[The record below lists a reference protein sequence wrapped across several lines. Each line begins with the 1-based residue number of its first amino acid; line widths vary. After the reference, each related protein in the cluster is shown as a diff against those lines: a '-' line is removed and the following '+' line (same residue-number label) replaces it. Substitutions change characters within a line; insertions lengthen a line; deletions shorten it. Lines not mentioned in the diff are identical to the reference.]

1 MTSSPS
7 RTTTNSTAATRT
19 AGVASRT
26 GGTAP
31 LTADTARHT
40 PAAASRTAD
49 TASPSVGTRTPF
61 AGLRHPAVRRFGIPV
76 GIGIL
81 GLLVS
86 LYRIGVPS
94 LWYDEVATVTSAT
107 RSWSQLGDMIGTVDA
122 VHALY
127 YALMHVVFDLFGYSP
142 VTLRVPSAV
151 AVGVAAALTVVLAR
165 QLAGPRVALLAGLV
179 FCLLPRTTWMG
190 GEGRSYAFTA
200 LAAVLLTVVL
210 VHAFRSTRR
219 RWWVLYAA
227 LTVLSCVLFIYL
239 ALVVVAHAVT
249 LLCIAA
255 RPNASA
261 AVKRSARRWTLATTA
276 ATLVVV
282 PFALQVMGQST
293 QLHWLDPLSKDTVEQ
308 VVRGQWFTRN
318 WNFAGAGWALLL
330 AGAFLALRPARHT
343 TPSGGGS
350 TTPDA
355 RAPRLLGAILIP
367 AVIVPTLLLLAATAL
382 YLPIYTPRYLSM
394 CLPFVAVLMAV
405 PIAHL
410 RGRIAPSIVIVALV
424 ALAVPQFNA
433 QRQPQAKEFS
443 SWSQVADLIA
453 TERAAAGPGSSTA
466 IIYGGVQF
474 HPSATAR
481 VISYSYPDAFAG
493 TTDVTLVTPAA
504 ETGRLWET
512 TAPLSNSLDRLAG
525 ADVTY
530 LVTSVSRDQRAATTN
545 TLGTAGWRVTDSWD
559 FSKVRV
565 LKYERE

>member
-1 MTSSPS
+1 MESSPS
-7 RTTTNSTAATRT
+7 RIAPNAGAAQRS
-19 AGVASRT
+19 A
-26 GGTAP
+26 GTARP
-31 LTADTARHT
+31 LVDSAPRATATPPRSTNTAH
-40 PAAASRTAD
+40 AAADA
-49 TASPSVGTRTPF
+49 PF
-61 AGLRHPAVRRFGIPV
+61 AALRHPAVRRYGTPIGV
-76 GIGIL
+76 GIL
-81 GLLVS
+81 GLLIS

-94 LWYDEVATVTSAT
+94 LWYDEAATVTSAT

-127 YALMHVVFDLFGYSP
+127 YALMHVVFDLVGYSP
-142 VTLRVPSAV
+142 VSLRVPSAV
-151 AVGVAAALTVVLAR
+151 AVGVAAALTVVLGR
-165 QLAGPRVALLAGLV
+165 QLAGPRVALFAGVV

-210 VHAFRSTRR
+210 VQAFRSTRR

-227 LTVLSCVLFIYL
+227 LIVLSCVLFIYL
-239 ALVVVAHAVT
+239 ALIIVAHAAT
-249 LLCIAA
+249 MLYIAA
-255 RPNASA
+255 RPNASPD
-261 AVKRSARRWTLATTA
+261 VRRSARRWTLATTA

-293 QLHWLDPLSKDTVEQ
+293 QLHWLDPLGENTVMQ
-308 VVRGQWFTRN
+308 IVRGQWFTRN
-318 WNFAGAGWALLL
+318 WNFAGAGWGLLL

-343 TPSGGGS
+343 TSTGGS
-350 TTPDA
+350 ATPISGS
-355 RAPRLLGAILIP
+355 PRLLGAVLIP
-367 AVIVPTLLLLAATAL
+367 ATIVPTLLLLATTAL

-394 CLPFVAVLMAV
+394 CLPFVALLMAV

-410 RGRIAPSIVIVALV
+410 RGRVGPAIVLVALV
-424 ALAVPQFNA
+424 ALAVPQFTA

-453 TERAAAGPGSSTA
+453 TERAAAGPDSSAA

-481 VISYSYPDAFAG
+481 VIAYSYPDAFAG

-512 TAPLSNSLDRLAG
+512 TSPLSNSLDRLSE

-545 TLGTAGWRVTDSWD
+545 TLGAVGWRVTDSWD

-565 LKYERE
+565 LRYERE